1 MSNHGALLESEVF
14 EDNDKMA
21 RKVGFE
27 GLYYITHID
36 NVISILQRGILS
48 HRRIAQGD
56 INFTPI
62 DDSAIISNRQESFR

>member
-14 EDNDKMA
+14 EEDDRMA

-36 NVISILQRGILS
+36 KNKRKNGMKKRSPNLKSKNSDTMLY
-48 HRRIAQGD
+48 
-56 INFTPI
+56 
-62 DDSAIISNRQESFR
+62 